1 MAAGGP
7 LLRSVQENDF
17 AGCSAGFER
26 LPLEPVLYVLDLI
39 VEAVSASAKA
49 EEGKRLKY

>member
-1 MAAGGP
+1 M
-7 LLRSVQENDF
+7 
-17 AGCSAGFER
+17 
-26 LPLEPVLYVLDLI
+26 LPQGVLDLI